1 MRKKYD
7 EGSSNRLEKEQ
18 DNQRQATVIS
28 LNSRTILG
36 LNQEAYQKLRLTL
49 SLNLRRQ
56 VLVAI
61 CDDYTLQ
68 RRLAAQLET
77 DLPSLSAAD
86 TPVEL
91 VSIHLSLDSPDLPR
105 QIWTWL
111 KAQRPASSQV
121 ALPHLQILGI
131 EQLTRQPAS
140 AQQQFLATLRHLERL
155 LPHLES
161 TVIIWLTRPW
171 ARKIQQSVPRVWQC
185 RSGLFEFVAEPTP
198 LATPQALG
206 SEPSKPRAT
215 TTSASDG
222 GEADVWTM
230 LTEDLARLD
239 RDSPAATPTPGPQR
253 PPLGP
258 SSPPPAADILNQAPL
273 QGLAQIEQHLL
284 AQDASPQQAARTYLH
299 LGQGWRDRIEAGEN
313 SAACLAAATTAY
325 ERALLGLSPGLSEW
339 ANALNDLGSLYW
351 LQAQQA
357 PRPAEQLSWLQRSIE
372 AYEQV
377 LGTQEGPEASDTLL
391 RVNQNLGAVYCLLAN
406 YQAPVS
412 NLQRAIQAYHR
423 ALQQCPMETAPADYG
438 ALQNTLGA
446 VYWRLA
452 QHQAATENLHQA
464 ITAYTEALKYQ
475 SPRTAPLDY
484 AMVQTNLGIAYWS
497 LAQHERPVALLD
509 QAVAAYQSA
518 LAFRTPSTDLAGY
531 AAIQNNLG
539 TTYWDLARYQHHL
552 SESQVELWQR
562 SLDAYEQAI
571 TAAQQL
577 QRQGHPDLNF
587 DLWATYHS
595 AGVVHDQLAL
605 HGPQGIDQRQGHLQ
619 QALHY
624 FLVALDGWQGD
635 PDSYA
640 MALSGIVHSVRHHYE
655 LLGIEGQQ
663 QAFSQIPGQYLPE
676 ILPRL

>member
-1 MRKKYD
+1 M
-7 EGSSNRLEKEQ
+7 
-18 DNQRQATVIS
+18 IS

-56 VLVAI
+56 ILMAI

-77 DLPSLSAAD
+77 DLPSLPAAD
-86 TPVEL
+86 NSVEL
-91 VSIHLSLDSPDLPR
+91 VSIQLSPRSPDLPR
-105 QIWTWL
+105 QIWMWL
-111 KAQRPASSQV
+111 KAQRAASSQTS
-121 ALPHLQILGI
+121 LPHLQILGI

-185 RSGLFEFVAEPTP
+185 RSGLFEFVAEPIP

-206 SEPSKPRAT
+206 GEPSKPHAAAKPT
-215 TTSASDG
+215 ANPD
-222 GEADVWTM
+222 EADVWTM
-230 LTEDLARLD
+230 LTEDLAQLD
-239 RDSPAATPTPGPQR
+239 AESSAAAST
-253 PPLGP
+253 LGLQIPEAAP
-258 SSPPPAADILNQAPL
+258 SSSLPAADILTDAPL
-273 QGLAQIEQHLL
+273 QGLEQIEQHFLV
-284 AQDASPQQAARTYLH
+284 QDASPQQAARTYLH
-299 LGQGWRDRIEAGEN
+299 LGQGWRDRIEAGEG
-313 SAACLAAATTAY
+313 SAVLLTAAMMAY
-325 ERALLGLSPGLSEW
+325 ERALPGLSSELSEW
-339 ANALNDLGSLYW
+339 ADALNDLGSLYW
-351 LQAQQA
+351 LQAQQTVS
-357 PRPAEQLSWLQRSIE
+357 PTDQLSWLHRSVE
-372 AYEQV
+372 TYEQV
-377 LGTQEGPEASDTLL
+377 LGTQDFPGASDTLL

-406 YQAPVS
+406 YQDPAS
-412 NLQRAIQAYHR
+412 NLYRAIQAYHR
-423 ALQQCPMETAPADYG
+423 ALQQRPMEAAPADYG

-452 QHQAATENLHQA
+452 QHQAAPDNLHQA
-464 ITAYTEALKYQ
+464 ITAYTEALKHQ

-497 LAQHERPVALLD
+497 LAQYERPVVLLEYAID
-509 QAVAAYQSA
+509 AYRSA
-518 LAFRTPSTDLAGY
+518 LAFRTPTTDLIGY
-531 AAIQNNLG
+531 AATQNNLG
-539 TTYWDLARYQHHL
+539 TTYWDLARYQKHL
-552 SESQVELWQR
+552 SEAQIDLWQR
-562 SLDAYEQAI
+562 SLEAYEQAI

-577 QRQGHPDLNF
+577 QQQGGPALNF

-605 HGPQGIDQRQGHLQ
+605 YGPQTAGSCQGHLQ
-619 QALHY
+619 QALQY
-624 FLVALDGWQGD
+624 FLMALAGWQGD

-655 LLGIEGQQ
+655 LLGIDGQQ
-663 QAFSQIPGQYLPE
+663 QAFSQIPAQYLPE